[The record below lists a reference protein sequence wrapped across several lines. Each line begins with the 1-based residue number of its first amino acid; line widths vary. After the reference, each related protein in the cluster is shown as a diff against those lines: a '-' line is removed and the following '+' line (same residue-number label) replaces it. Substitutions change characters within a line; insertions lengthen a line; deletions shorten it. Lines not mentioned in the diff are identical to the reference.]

1 MALNMSSVDIR
12 GIVDGALET
21 LRPAAEAKQ
30 ITVTTDIADAP
41 ETCGDRDRLQQ
52 VVWNLLS
59 NAIKFTPREGRVAV
73 RVETLGTDV
82 RIVVADNGEGIA
94 PAFLPHI
101 FDRFSQADST
111 VTRAHGGLGL
121 GMSIVRHLVELHG
134 GTVKAESEGEG
145 RGATLTVTLPIRVY
159 EKPPEPPLPP
169 QEAERDVPFAELP
182 RLDGI
187 RVLVV
192 DDELNARQVVSAILQ
207 QKGAAVVEAASAEKA
222 LELVAGGRVDLIVSD
237 LAMPV
242 TDGYEMMRQVRQ
254 GSGRFVPA
262 VALTAG
268 VAPEDMTAAFAAGY
282 QRHLPKPVSAAALVR
297 TAAELAPCRRPS
309 EAPADDLTPH
319 R

>member
-1 MALNMSSVDIR
+1 MRVD
-12 GIVDGALET
+12 
-21 LRPAAEAKQ
+21 
-30 ITVTTDIADAP
+30 
-41 ETCGDRDRLQQ
+41 
-52 VVWNLLS
+52 
-59 NAIKFTPREGRVAV
+59 
-73 RVETLGTDV
+73 TLGTDV
-82 RIVVADNGEGIA
+82 RIVVADNGQGIA
-94 PAFLPHI
+94 PAFPPHI

-134 GTVKAESEGEG
+134 GTVQAESEGED

-159 EKPPEPPLPP
+159 NPPEQPLPR
-169 QEAERDVPFAELP
+169 QEAERDVPWGELP

-192 DDELNARQVVSAILQ
+192 DDELNARQVTAAILQ
-207 QKGAAVVEAASAEKA
+207 QKGAAVAEAASAQEA
-222 LELVAGGRVDLIVSD
+222 LELVAGGRLDLIVSD

-254 GSGRFVPA
+254 GKGRFVPA

-268 VAPEDMTAAFAAGY
+268 VAPEDVTAAFAAGY
-282 QRHLPKPVSAAALVR
+282 QKHLPKPVSAAALVR

-309 EAPADDLTPH
+309 ETPAENPTPH

>member
-1 MALNMSSVDIR
+1 V
-12 GIVDGALET
+12 
-21 LRPAAEAKQ
+21 
-30 ITVTTDIADAP
+30 P

-73 RVETLGTDV
+73 RVDTLGADV
-82 RIVVADNGEGIA
+82 RIVVADNGQGIA
-94 PAFLPHI
+94 PAFLPRI

-159 EKPPEPPLPP
+159 EKPSEPPPSAD
-169 QEAERDVPFAELP
+169 ESERDVPFAELP
-182 RLDGI
+182 RLDGV

-192 DDELNARQVVSAILQ
+192 DDEPNARQVASAILQ
-207 QKGAAVVEAASAEKA
+207 QKGAAVAEAASAEKA
-222 LELVAGGRVDLIVSD
+222 LELVASGRVDLIVSD

-242 TDGYEMMRQVRQ
+242 TDGYEMMRQMRQ

-268 VAPEDMTAAFAAGY
+268 VDPEDVTAAFAAGY

-309 EAPADDLTPH
+309 EASADTLT
-319 R
+319 